1 MSEEG
6 AHRLSELFS
15 EAGLLDRLG
24 ESIPGLVYVYDLVEQ
39 SNVFANRPLTELLGY
54 SPEQVHAL
62 GNRMLVSV
70 VHPDDLDKVRA
81 HHEVL
86 RTVADGQVL
95 EIEYRVRS
103 PHGAVRWL
111 HSWESAL
118 TRDASGR
125 TRRFLG
131 IAHDVTA
138 RVRVE
143 EELRSSE
150 RRLFESE
157 QRWRSIAENPFDF
170 CIVIDRNYRYT
181 FVNHV
186 APGLEMEALIGK
198 ATPFDF
204 VSKDDHPAMQAAF
217 DTAFNEGRA
226 ASYDVYVP
234 SLGKWYASL
243 VGPIRDGDVVTH
255 VSVLTRDITTE
266 KRIQEQAK
274 RTQEQLRAME
284 FKLAQSA
291 KLEAV
296 GQLAGGIAHDFNN
309 LLTSVAAVAD
319 ILTHRLRPDHDA
331 LADLDE
337 LRQVVT
343 RGTGL
348 TRQLLAFSRQQPVTL
363 VAVELNDILD
373 ETARML
379 RRLIRENIELEI
391 QLPQEKLAVRGD
403 RSQIEQ
409 VLMNLTLNA
418 RDAMPDGGR
427 LEVSMAATELGD
439 DARQMHPDA
448 RTGSYVCLSVRDS
461 GSGMDDATLRRIF
474 EPFFTTKPI
483 GAGTGLGLSLV
494 HGIVQ
499 QSGGFIQVHSAP
511 GQGSTFEIYLPR
523 SEPGRTER
531 TSAPGSRRGG
541 DELILLVED
550 NTIAQRVTRRLLELL
565 GYRVECAER
574 GDDALR
580 LIESGLQFDLLLTDI
595 LLPGLDGNT
604 LFRRASRLR
613 PGLPAVLMSGY
624 TADVL
629 VEQHAD
635 EPMVARLQKPF
646 SHDELAEK
654 VRAALDG
661 RAHSWT

>member
-1 MSEEG
+1 MNEER
-6 AHRLSELFS
+6 AKRLSDVFH
-15 EAGLLDRLG
+15 EAGLLDRIG
-24 ESIPGLVYVYDLVEQ
+24 ESMPGLIYVYDLVEKR
-39 SNVFANRPLTELLGY
+39 NVFANRPLAELLGY

-62 GNRMLVSV
+62 GERMLVSV
-70 VHPDDLDKVRA
+70 IHPDDLDRVRA

-86 RTVADGQVL
+86 RTVADGQML
-95 EIEYRVRS
+95 EIEYRICS
-103 PHGAVRWL
+103 PHDTVRWL

-125 TRRFLG
+125 TCRILG

-138 RVRVE
+138 RVRAE
-143 EELRSSE
+143 DELRSSE
-150 RRLFESE
+150 RRLAESE

-170 CIVIDRNYRYT
+170 CVVIDRDYRYT

-186 APGLEMEALIGK
+186 APGLDRDALIGK
-198 ATPFDF
+198 MTPFDF

-217 DTAFNEGRA
+217 DRAFNEGRA
-226 ASYDVYVP
+226 GSYDVYVP
-234 SLGKWYASL
+234 TLDKWYASL

-255 VSVLTRDITTE
+255 ASVLTRDITTE
-266 KRIQEQAK
+266 KRSQEQAK
-274 RTQEQLRAME
+274 RTEQQLREME
-284 FKLAQSA
+284 SKLAQSA

-319 ILTHRLRPDHDA
+319 ILTYRLRSDDEA
-331 LADLDE
+331 RADLDE
-337 LRQVVT
+337 LRQVVA

-348 TRQLLAFSRQQPVTL
+348 TRQLLAFSRQRPVTL
-363 VAVELNDILD
+363 VAVDLNDVLD

-379 RRLIRENIELEI
+379 RRLIRENVELDFR
-391 QLPQEKLAVRGD
+391 LPQGKLAVRGD

-409 VLMNLTLNA
+409 VLMNLALNA

-427 LEVSMAATELGD
+427 LEVTMDAADLGA

-448 RTGSYVCLSVRDS
+448 RTGSYVRLSVRDS
-461 GSGMDDATLRRIF
+461 GSGMDGATIRRIF

-499 QSGGFIQVHSAP
+499 QSGGFILVHSAP
-511 GQGSTFEIYLPR
+511 GQGSTFEVYLPR
-523 SEPGRTER
+523 SELGKAER
-531 TSAPGSRRGG
+531 ASAPSSRRGG

-550 NTIAQRVTRRLLELL
+550 DTIAQRVTRRLLELL

-604 LFRRASRLR
+604 LFRRASRIR

-624 TADVL
+624 SADIL
-629 VEQHAD
+629 VERHD
-635 EPMVARLQKPF
+635 EEPIVARLQKPF

-661 RAHSWT
+661 RAR

>member
-1 MSEEG
+1 MNEDR
-6 AHRLSELFS
+6 AKRLSDVFH
-15 EAGLLDRLG
+15 EAGLLDRIG
-24 ESIPGLVYVYDLVEQ
+24 ESMPGLIYVYDLVEQ
-39 SNVFANRPLTELLGY
+39 RNVFANRPLTELLGY
-54 SPEQVHAL
+54 SPEQVHEL
-62 GNRMLVSV
+62 GNRILASII
-70 VHPDDLDKVRA
+70 HPDDLDKVRA
-81 HHEVL
+81 HHEML
-86 RTVADGQVL
+86 RTVVDGQVL

-103 PHGAVRWL
+103 PQGDVRWL

-125 TRRFLG
+125 TLRFLG

-138 RVRVE
+138 RVRAE

-150 RRLFESE
+150 QRLVASE

-186 APGLEMEALIGK
+186 APGLEMDALIGK

-204 VSKDDHPAMQAAF
+204 VSKDDHPAMQTAF
-217 DTAFNEGRA
+217 DRAFNEGRA
-226 ASYDVYVP
+226 GSYDVYVP
-234 SLGKWYASL
+234 TLDKWYASL

-255 VSVLTRDITTE
+255 ASVLTRDITTE
-266 KRIQEQAK
+266 KRVQEQA
-274 RTQEQLRAME
+274 RQTQKQLREME
-284 FKLAQSA
+284 VKLAQSA

-319 ILTHRLRPDHDA
+319 ILTHRLRSDHEA
-331 LADLDE
+331 CADLDE

-363 VAVELNDILD
+363 VAVNLNDVVE

-379 RRLIRENIELEI
+379 RRLIREDIELE
-391 QLPQEKLAVRGD
+391 LEPPQEKLAVRGD

-409 VLMNLTLNA
+409 VLMNLALNA
-418 RDAMPDGGR
+418 RDAMPEGGR
-427 LEVSMAATELGD
+427 LEVSMAAADLGA

-448 RTGSYVCLSVRDS
+448 RTGSYVRLSVRDS
-461 GSGMDDATLRRIF
+461 GSGMDEPTLRRIF

-523 SEPGRTER
+523 TELGKVER
-531 TSAPGSRRGG
+531 TSAPSSRRGG

-550 NTIAQRVTRRLLELL
+550 NAIALRVTRRLLELL
-565 GYRVECAER
+565 GYRVESAER

-604 LFRRASRLR
+604 LFRRASRIR

-624 TADVL
+624 TPDIL
-629 VEQHAD
+629 VEQHD
-635 EPMVARLQKPF
+635 LEPSVARLQKPF

-661 RAHSWT
+661 RAR